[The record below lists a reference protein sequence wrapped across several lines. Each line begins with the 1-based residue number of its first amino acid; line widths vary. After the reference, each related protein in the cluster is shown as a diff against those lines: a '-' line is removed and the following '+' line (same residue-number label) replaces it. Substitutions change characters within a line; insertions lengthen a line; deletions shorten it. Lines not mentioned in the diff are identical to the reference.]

1 VTAIS
6 DDDFGFDEAA
16 FAEKNVELIIFEVG
30 AQRYAADATLVLRID
45 RPEESSVIRAELGAL
60 KRGARAL
67 IFRAPGHEG
76 SLRVDAVQGVKTVD
90 ATTLRRLPAAA
101 SPQKSCAMGVWL
113 DGDQPVL
120 LVDLLKTLK
129 PQN

>member
-1 VTAIS
+1 MS
-6 DDDFGFDEAA
+6 DDDFGFDDAA
-16 FAEKNVELIIFEVG
+16 FAEKNVELIVFEVG
-30 AQRYAADATLVLRID
+30 PQRFAADATLVLRID
-45 RPEESSVIRAELGAL
+45 RPEETTVTRTELGPL
-60 KRGARAL
+60 TRGARSL
-67 IFRAPGHEG
+67 VFRAPGIEG
-76 SLRVDAVQGVKTVD
+76 SLRVDAVQGVRTVD

-120 LVDLLKTLK
+120 LVDLTKTLK